1 MTRIRA
7 GAVALLLTAGTGL
20 AVHGA
25 MGPASA
31 ASAPAPT
38 AVPAPVVTPVS
49 PAESFVGRAYADLM
63 GRPADPAGKAF
74 WVQQVNQGMPHASVA
89 GSFTQT
95 DSYRHG
101 VVDRAYI
108 QTLGHNADPGGM
120 QYWTGFLAKG
130 GRVDQMTG
138 SLVGTADYASQFGVN
153 HDALVQAM
161 YKDLLGR
168 PAEPAG
174 LAFWDARLA
183 AGDPSWHVAA
193 SLTNSYEW
201 YQNRVVYD
209 YVLYHVG
216 FPDAA
221 GLSFWAHSMQSG
233 MPETRI
239 VAGIVGSDTYAAF
252 ASTHQ

>member
-1 MTRIRA
+1 MRA

-31 ASAPAPT
+31 ASTPAPT
-38 AVPAPVVTPVS
+38 APAAPVVTPVS
-49 PAESFVGRAYADLM
+49 PAESFVGRAYADLTAH
-63 GRPADPAGKAF
+63 PADPAGKAF

-89 GSFTQT
+89 GALAQT
-95 DSYRHG
+95 YEYRHG

-108 QTLGHNADPGGM
+108 QTLGRNADPGGM
-120 QYWTGFLAKG
+120 QFWTGFLASG

-138 SLVGTADYASQFGVN
+138 SLAGTSDYASLFGAN
-153 HDALVQAM
+153 HDALVQSM

-174 LAFWDARLA
+174 VAYWSARLA

-216 FPDAA
+216 FPDAP

-233 MPETRI
+233 MPEWKI